1 MVSAPHDA
9 PTARELLDAVREW
22 IDREVIPATDGRLRF
37 HARVAANVLGMVERE
52 IELGAAQQAAHE
64 RRLASLGVDD
74 DAELAAAIRR
84 GDFDDRHD
92 ELVEVLQAAVVDK
105 LRVANPGYLE
115 RSEGL
120 SDG

>member
-1 MVSAPHDA
+1 MSAPHDA

-74 DAELAAAIRR
+74 DAALAAAIRR

-92 ELVEVLQAAVVDK
+92 ELVEVLEAAVVDK